1 MMPVALR
8 RDVPSVPSAGSTVS
22 TVPRTFEIIC
32 EVEPATRPDLKHVRH
47 QIGVLSPVAS
57 AFLIPD
63 NHIGRSTVSSIAVAH
78 EVQLMGGRSI
88 ACINARDRNV
98 LGFHRDLLTATAY
111 GVHEFLFVYG
121 DRPETGAR
129 SDDLT
134 VRSMMAEARQFAH
147 RPDVGEE
154 LRIGVTT
161 GLRSIPTWKLE
172 ADFLLTQVSFSAT
185 DLIRWR
191 TSHSF
196 AGPVFAGVMVLPS
209 VAMARKLS
217 ADVPQLAVPEPIIH
231 RLDADGDAGVDI
243 ACELITQLRESDL
256 FDGVHLIPVN
266 RYREMAG
273 RLESML

>member
-1 MMPVALR
+1 M
-8 RDVPSVPSAGSTVS
+8 
-22 TVPRTFEIIC
+22 PRTFEIIC
-32 EVEPATRPDLKHVRH
+32 EIEPATRPDLKHVRH

-88 ACINARDRNV
+88 ACINPRDRNV

-111 GVHEFLFVYG
+111 GVKEFLFVYG

-134 VRSMMAEARQFAH
+134 VRSMIAEARQFAH
-147 RPDVGEE
+147 RLDVGEG
-154 LRIGVTT
+154 LRIGVAAA
-161 GLRSIPTWKLE
+161 LRSIPTWKHE

-185 DLIRWR
+185 DLIH
-191 TSHSF
+191 SHATHDF

-209 VAMARKLS
+209 VSMARKLS
-217 ADVPQLAVPEPIIH
+217 SEVPQLAVPEPIIR
-231 RLDADGDAGVDI
+231 RLDADREAGVAI
-243 ACELITQLRESDL
+243 ACDLITELRESEA

-266 RYREMAG
+266 RYREMAS

>member
-1 MMPVALR
+1 MNVKGHPTL
-8 RDVPSVPSAGSTVS
+8 DQKYHLSVPK
-22 TVPRTFEIIC
+22 TFGIIC
-32 EVEPATRPDLKHVRH
+32 EIEPATRPDLTHVRH

-78 EVQLMGGRSI
+78 EVQLMGGHSV

-111 GVHEFLFVYG
+111 GVNEFLFVYG

-134 VRSMMAEARQFAH
+134 VRSMIAEARRFAS
-147 RPDVGEE
+147 REDVGEGFR
-154 LRIGVTT
+154 LGVAT
-161 GLRSIPTWKLE
+161 GLRSIPAWKHD
-172 ADFLLTQVSFSAT
+172 ADFMLTQVSFSVD
-185 DLIRWR
+185 DLLRWR
-191 TSHSF
+191 ATF
-196 AGPVFAGVMVLPS
+196 DFDGPVFAGVMVLPS
-209 VAMARKLS
+209 VSMARKLT
-217 ADVPQLAVPEPIIH
+217 AEVPQLAVPEPIIR
-231 RLDADGDAGVDI
+231 RLDADRNAGVAI
-243 ACELITQLRESDL
+243 ACDLIEQLRASGV

-266 RYREMAG
+266 RYREMAS